1 MFLLDIFFPDSSVR
15 YQKQKVKVIT
25 GINEKEKEIHQLPQ
39 EEFSKRINELK
50 KEVQQGASLEKILL
64 EVFSLTREA
73 SLRTLKQRH
82 FDVQILGGLGL
93 HEGKIIEMKTGEG
106 KTLAATLPVVL
117 NAIEGKGAHVVTVN
131 DYLSK
136 RDCVWM
142 GQIYNYLGLTVGC
155 LSHDTSYI
163 YDPEYKL
170 ENQKEKE
177 ELDQKRD
184 ALGAFKVFEEFLRPV
199 DRKEAYLADI
209 TYGTNTEFGFDYL
222 RDHLVYSLKERVQR
236 EHNYVIIDEVDSVLI
251 DEARTPL
258 IISVPDQ
265 QAAKLYQEFT
275 QIVPKLKKDW
285 DFIIDEK
292 DKAVNLTEEGLN
304 KVEKIFGF
312 NIFDE
317 RGLLY
322 VHHLETA
329 LKANYLFLKDRD
341 YLVKDGK
348 VIIVDE
354 FTGRLLQGRRYSGGL
369 HQALEAKER
378 VQIEKESRTVATI
391 TLQNYF
397 RMYKKLSGMTGTAF
411 TSAEEFKKVYN
422 AEVIVIPTNKPM
434 VRKGLP
440 DRIYGAEEG
449 KLKAIAREVKERNEK
464 RQPILI
470 GTPSVEKNELLSLY
484 LKREGISHNIL
495 NAKNNEKEGEIIA
508 QAGRLDAVTVA
519 TNMAGRGVDIVL
531 GGNPPDEEQKTK
543 VLELGGLYVLGTERH
558 EARRIDNQLRGR
570 SGRQGDPGS
579 SQFFIS
585 LEDDLMRVFAP
596 KYLSGMMKKLGWP
609 EDEPIEHK
617 MVTKA
622 IEMSQSKIEGFYFDI
637 RKLILEY
644 DDVINKQRAAFYQIR
659 DEVLKK
665 DENDKLKDYI
675 INIFLETN
683 EKFPEKDF
691 QERASVV
698 EEEKLLEIL
707 KAVSLRLLD
716 TLWLEHIEKMEFLRD
731 STSLRAYGGKDP
743 LIEYKRESYY
753 FYKDLEQRFKA
764 LLVNNVK
771 NILSAKIEIK
781 NN

>member
-1 MFLLDIFFPDSSVR
+1 MSLLDIFFPDSSIR
-15 YQKQKVKVIT
+15 YQKQKANVIAE
-25 GINEKEKEIHQLPQ
+25 INEKEKEIHQLSQ

-50 KEVQQGASLEKILL
+50 KEVEQEAFLDKILP

-82 FDVQILGGLGL
+82 FDVQLLGGIGL

-117 NAIEGKGAHVVTVN
+117 NAIEDKGVHVVTVN

-136 RDCVWM
+136 RDTVWM
-142 GQIYNYLGLTVGC
+142 GQIYHYLGLTVGC
-155 LSHDTSYI
+155 LSHNTAYI
-163 YDPEYKL
+163 YDPKYKL

-177 ELDQKRD
+177 ELDRKRD
-184 ALGAFKVFEEFLRPV
+184 ELGGFKVFEEFLRPV

-222 RDHLVYSLKERVQR
+222 RDHLAYSLKERVQR
-236 EHNYVIIDEVDSVLI
+236 GHHYVIIDEVDSVLI

-285 DFIIDEK
+285 DFIIDKK
-292 DKAVNLTEEGLN
+292 DKSVNLTEEGLD

-317 RGLLY
+317 KGLLY

-348 VIIVDE
+348 VMIIDE
-354 FTGRLLQGRRYSGGL
+354 FTGRLLPGRRYSGGL

-422 AEVIVIPTNKPM
+422 AEVIVVPTNKLM
-434 VRKGLP
+434 IRKGLP
-440 DRIYGAEEG
+440 DRIYGTEEG

-464 RQPILI
+464 GQPILI

-484 LKREGISHNIL
+484 LKREGVSHNIL

-508 QAGRLDAVTVA
+508 QAGRLNTVTVA

-531 GGNPPDEEQKTK
+531 GGNPPDEEQKVK
-543 VLELGGLYVLGTERH
+543 VLELGGLYVLATERH

-637 RKLILEY
+637 RKHILEY
-644 DDVINKQRAAFYQIR
+644 DDVINKQRAAFYKIR
-659 DEVLKK
+659 DEVLEKA
-665 DENDKLKDYI
+665 EGNKLKDYI
-675 INIFLETN
+675 INLFLEIN
-683 EKFPEKDF
+683 EKFPERDF
-691 QERASVV
+691 QEKVSVV
-698 EEEKLLEIL
+698 EEEKLQEIL

-731 STSLRAYGGKDP
+731 ATSLRAYGGKDS
-743 LIEYKRESYY
+743 LVEYKKESYY
-753 FYKDLEQRFKA
+753 FYKELEQRFKA

-771 NILSAKIEIK
+771 KILSTEIK
-781 NN
+781 VK